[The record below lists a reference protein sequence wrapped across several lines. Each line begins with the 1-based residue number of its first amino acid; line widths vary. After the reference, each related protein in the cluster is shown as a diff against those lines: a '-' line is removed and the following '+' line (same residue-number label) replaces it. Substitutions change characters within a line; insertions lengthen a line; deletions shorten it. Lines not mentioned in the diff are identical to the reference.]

1 VTKIEAQ
8 QLPEVNEALAKS
20 LGAPDGSVEAL
31 RADIRKN
38 LEREVKFRVIA
49 RNKAAVMDALV
60 KTSELELPKALVQ
73 TEVERLVASARA
85 DLKQR
90 GVKDADNAPIP
101 AELFEEQAQRRVR
114 LGLVVAELVR
124 ANQLQAKPEQV
135 TAHIDEMAQSYEKPD
150 EVRRW
155 YFGDPQRMGEVEAMV
170 IEGNVTEYVLSLAKV
185 GEKQVPFDEL
195 MA

>member
-1 VTKIEAQ
+1 
-8 QLPEVNEALAKS
+8 
-20 LGAPDGSVEAL
+20 
-31 RADIRKN
+31 
-38 LEREVKFRVIA
+38 
-49 RNKAAVMDALV
+49 MDALV
-60 KTSELELPKALVQ
+60 KASELELPKALVQ

-90 GVKDADNAPIP
+90 GIKDADNAPIP

-170 IEGNVTEYVLSLAKV
+170 IESNVTEYVLSLAKV
-185 GEKQVPFDEL
+185 GVKQVPFDEL